1 MKYSGKKNSGVEN
14 EVSSRKSSRDKKR
27 SESTSDTTTHLK
39 INSKTRNAST
49 SDTPNTLLESS
60 NKLNA
65 MAANNSVSRQG
76 SKKSGGSRSRLSS
89 SNDEPTPDMFQE
101 SSNPEAGKKI
111 VILSERRQIRNEITS
126 NVKARKAEQAEI
138 QAIKE
143 KTNKTENVERYMFKL
158 NLLLLFE
165 TIKSLKNN
173 SIIGCLVS

>member
-49 SDTPNTLLESS
+49 SDTTNTLLESS

-65 MAANNSVSRQG
+65 MTANNSMSRQG

-143 KTNKTENVERYMFKL
+143 KTNKTENVERYMYKL
-158 NLLLLFE
+158 NGILLFE
-165 TIKSLKNN
+165 T
-173 SIIGCLVS
+173 